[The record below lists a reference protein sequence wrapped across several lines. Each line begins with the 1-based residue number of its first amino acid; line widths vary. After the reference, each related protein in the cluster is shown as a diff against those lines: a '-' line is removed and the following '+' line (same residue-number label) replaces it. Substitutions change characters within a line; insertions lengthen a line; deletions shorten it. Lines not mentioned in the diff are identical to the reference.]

1 MTINSFGKKY
11 IFFLNFIAIFIFR
24 FIIKIEKKIQSNNK
38 KKKQVVLWI
47 TIIFKMSLKK
57 SKLSVKKSIS
67 KI

>member
-38 KKKQVVLWI
+38 KKKQVVL
-47 TIIFKMSLKK
+47 
-57 SKLSVKKSIS
+57 
-67 KI
+67 